1 LRLSNIRLASGSGS
15 GRLGPLD
22 PAKLLPGGLAQLD
35 AVYEHGVAY
44 ARSQEFYY
52 TTLLRQWMRFPGDA
66 RVSSSA

>member
-1 LRLSNIRLASGSGS
+1 LRLSDIRLASGSGS

-35 AVYEHGVAY
+35 AVYDGLAY

-52 TTLLRQWMRFPGDA
+52 TTLLRQWMRFPGDV
-66 RVSSSA
+66 RVSSCA